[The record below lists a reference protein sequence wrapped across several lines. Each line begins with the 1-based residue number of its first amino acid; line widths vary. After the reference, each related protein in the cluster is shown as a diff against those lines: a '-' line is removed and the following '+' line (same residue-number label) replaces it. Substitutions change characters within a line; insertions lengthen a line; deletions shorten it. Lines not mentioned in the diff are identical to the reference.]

1 MDPGVSNRSSHSPA
15 YTITK

>member
-1 MDPGVSNRSSHSPA
+1 MDPGVSNMSSHSPA